1 VNATFFPFKYG
12 EGSLR
17 TLIRSPSIHHALG
30 GIDDVRRVTK
40 IPDDGELV
48 GGPVQ
53 QHEVFRPPV
62 RLIGIEHQDRGT
74 SVDLPRHQVPVADL
88 RIIAEIA
95 RHLGLAFQ
103 PGAVDELEP
112 DVIGD
117 HFADGVEVAGIE
129 VADICVE
136 EGKLDLDAPAK
147 SYVPE
152 IGKLEVLEGFDA
164 GGKPKLRTPKRDIT
178 TRMLMLHTAGLG
190 YDFFNAS
197 YFRLA
202 QEQGQPSVVTCSKAS
217 LMTPLLFDPG
227 DKWEYGSN
235 LDWCG
240 QIVES
245 IRGKRLGEV
254 MKERIFAPLGMEDIV
269 FSLTPSMRS
278 RLAVIH
284 QRGAD
289 GSLTPLPDMQ
299 LPPDPEVH
307 MGGHGLY
314 ASIGEYMKFIRMWL
328 NDGAGPNGRVLKQE
342 TVAAAVRNGL
352 REGQTVVMLPGVIA
366 TLSNNA
372 EFFPGLKKSWC
383 YTFMLNDEDA
393 PTGRPAGSLGWAGL
407 ANTFYWIDRKNGFGG
422 YWATQILPFGDP
434 TSFVGYMNFE
444 TAAYQSGEVRVAA

>member
-1 VNATFFPFKYG
+1 MGNNLKNACDGVLQSVVTGKDRVPGVVAMITDRSANIYEGAAG
-12 EGSLR
+12 ER
-17 TLIRSPSIHHALG
+17 MLG
-30 GIDDVRRVTK
+30 GGEPMTADTVFAIFSTTK
-40 IPDDGELV
+40 AIT
-48 GGPVQ
+48 
-53 QHEVFRPPV
+53 
-62 RLIGIEHQDRGT
+62 GT
-74 SVDLPRHQVPVADL
+74 AILQ
-88 RIIAEIA
+88 
-95 RHLGLAFQ
+95 
-103 PGAVDELEP
+103 
-112 DVIGD
+112 
-117 HFADGVEVAGIE
+117 
-129 VADICVE
+129 CVE
-136 EGKLDLDAPAK
+136 EGKLDLDVPAK
-147 SYVPE
+147 TYVPD
-152 IGKLEVLEGFDA
+152 IGKLEVLDGFGAD
-164 GGKPKLRTPKRDIT
+164 GKPQMRAPKRDIT

-202 QEQGQPSVVTCSKAS
+202 QEHGQPSVVTCSKAS

-254 MKERIFAPLGMEDIV
+254 MKERIFAPLGMEDIA

-352 REGQTVVMLPGVIA
+352 REDQTVVMLPGVIA
-366 TLSNNA
+366 TLSNDA

-407 ANTFYWIDRKNGFGG
+407 ANTFFWIDRKNGFGG

-444 TAAYQSGEVRVAA
+444 TAAYQSGEVRAAA